1 MNLFPDHKPKLF
13 WISLICIFQLC
24 ACQNSPVSRNGLSP
38 EESLATFE
46 LADDFQI
53 ELIAAE
59 PLVADP
65 VDMEFDED
73 GNLYVVEMHGYPL
86 DKSGTGNIKLLTDT
100 DGDGIMDKSVLF
112 ADNLMFPT
120 GVMRWKK
127 GILVTDPPH
136 VLYLEDSDGDGKA
149 DIRQTILSGFAI
161 SNPQHNFNNPT
172 LGLDNWIYLGNEPAV
187 TAKVFTR
194 EFSDKGNE
202 IHFPGH
208 PDAPRLP
215 ENALGRS
222 VRFRPDQLQI
232 EILSSQ
238 TQFGQAFD
246 QWGHRFL
253 VSNGNHIFHEV
264 IAAQYLNR
272 NPHLLVSNATET
284 ISDHG
289 AAADVYPITTNPE
302 HQLLT
307 DLGVF
312 TAACGIST
320 YNGGLFPEK
329 FNQASFTAEPVG
341 NLVHADILT
350 EKGATFVASRMYE
363 QKEFLASKDPWFR
376 PVNTYVGPD
385 GALYVVDYYRQI
397 IEHPEWMADD
407 VTKSGEIYNGMNQ
420 GRIYRI
426 TPKGTAPADWFSRL
440 HLGKMSLDEL
450 TEQLGHKNMW
460 WRQQAQRL
468 ILDKN
473 DVSVVPKLEDMVKAA
488 ETPQGRLHALWTLA
502 GFNKVQPEILI
513 TALQDQEAGVRE
525 NAVLIS
531 EQSGGQLPDNV
542 LKALLGLAGDKNPK
556 VQFQLLNTLG
566 SFDSPEVSQVRQ
578 QLLFN
583 ALEDPWMRIAA
594 LSALPQTNQLL
605 FETVL
610 QKYNEKN
617 PAFAS
622 LVEQLSAMTGASE
635 DIVPVQSLLT
645 KALSSPERPWRAPV
659 MKGLAQGMR
668 HQKTD
673 FAPLHAQL
681 ENVLK
686 LSLNHPGNQVRRAAI
701 DILRITGLPSGT
713 MTEQIL
719 KQSEEVVNNPAEET
733 DKRIAALQLLTIKDK
748 AGNLNVYQSLI
759 HPAQPVALQNAAI
772 HAMSQIPDST
782 VSVFLTA
789 HWKSITPNIREAA
802 IGTFMANDSRIKLL
816 LDAVEK
822 GTIDP
827 SAISWPRQVGLMAQ
841 GNEMLRQRARALLSP
856 VGNKQSEVIKEYASA
871 LNNHGNAENGMLVY
885 QKNCAICHQ
894 LNGKSG
900 VNFGPDLASIKKRRP
915 ENILADI
922 LDPNI
927 SIADGFDIW
936 SVELKSGDIV
946 QGIVSSETPTAITL
960 RQYGGAEN
968 VISRQDIQSLE
979 AMGTSIM
986 TAGLDAQITKEEM
999 NDLLTFIRQN
1009 PQ

>member
-1 MNLFPDHKPKLF
+1 MNLFPDIMNRQF
-13 WISLICIFQLC
+13 WIYLLLISIIS
-24 ACQNSPVSRNGLSP
+24 ACQNSPTSKNGLSP
-38 EESLATFE
+38 TESLATFE

-65 VDMEFDED
+65 VDMEFDEN

-100 DGDGIMDKSVLF
+100 DGDGKMNKSTLF
-112 ADNLMFPT
+112 ADNLLFPT

-149 DIRQTILSGFAI
+149 DIRKTILSGFAI

-187 TAKVFTR
+187 TAKVYTQ

-202 IHFPGH
+202 IHFPEH
-208 PDAPRLP
+208 PNAPRLP

-232 EILSSQ
+232 EVLASQ
-238 TQFGQAFD
+238 TQFGHTFD

-264 IAAQYLNR
+264 IGANYLKR
-272 NPHLLVSNATET
+272 NPHLLVSNATES

-289 AAADVYPITTNPE
+289 AAADVYPITDNPE

-307 DLGVF
+307 DIGVF
-312 TAACGIST
+312 TAACGITT
-320 YNGGLFPEK
+320 YHGGLFPEK
-329 FNQASFTAEPVG
+329 FNRSSFTPEPVG

-350 EKGATFVASRMYE
+350 DKGATFVASRMYE

-385 GALYVVDYYRQI
+385 GALYIVDYYRQI

-407 VTKSGEIYNGMNQ
+407 VTKSGEIYNGMKQ

-426 TPKGTAPADWFSRL
+426 TPKGTAPANWFSQL
-440 HLGKMSLDEL
+440 TLGKMTLDEL
-450 TEQLGHKNMW
+450 TDQLSHKNMW

-468 ILDKN
+468 ILDQN
-473 DVSVVPKLEDMVKAA
+473 DLSVVSKLENIVKTA
-488 ETPQGRLHALWTLA
+488 ESPQGRLHALWTLS
-502 GFNKVQPEILI
+502 GLNKLQPEILI
-513 TALQDQEAGVRE
+513 SALQDTEPGVRE
-525 NAVLIS
+525 NAILIS
-531 EQSGGQLPDNV
+531 EQFGNQLPKNILD
-542 LKALLGLAGDKNPK
+542 ALVSLANDKDPK

-566 SFDSPEVSQVRQ
+566 SFDTPQVSQVRQ

-583 ALEDPWMRIAA
+583 AIDDPWMRIAA
-594 LSALPQTNQLL
+594 LSAIPQTNQSL
-605 FETVL
+605 FDNVL
-610 QKYNEKN
+610 AKYKTDN

-622 LVEQLSAMTGASE
+622 MVEQLSAMTGAA
-635 DIVPVQSLLT
+635 DNIAPVQDLLS
-645 KALSSPERPWRAPV
+645 KALKSAEKPWQASV

-668 HQKTD
+668 HKKHD
-673 FAPLHAQL
+673 FTPLQPQL
-681 ENVLK
+681 EQLTK
-686 LSLNHPGNQVRRAAI
+686 LGLNHSNQQIRRAAI
-701 DILRITGLPSGT
+701 DILRITGLPAGT
-713 MTEQIL
+713 VTEQIV
-719 KQSEEVVNNPAEET
+719 KQSHEVVNSQTEET
-733 DKRIAALQLLTIKDK
+733 DRRIAALQLLTIHDN
-748 AGNLNVYQSLI
+748 AGNLNLYQTLI
-759 HPAQPVALQNAAI
+759 NPNQPVALQNSAI
-772 HAMSQIPDST
+772 SSMSRIPDST
-782 VSVFLTA
+782 VSVFLIE

-802 IGTFMANDSRIKLL
+802 ISTFMANDSRIELL
-816 LDAVEK
+816 LNALAN

-841 GNEMLRQRARALLSP
+841 GNETLRLRARELLSP
-856 VGNKQSEVIKEYASA
+856 VGNKQSEVINEYAKA
-871 LNNHGNAENGMLVY
+871 LNNNGNAENGKLVY

-894 LNGKSG
+894 LNGKEG
-900 VNFGPDLASIKKRRP
+900 VNFGPDLASIRKRRP

-936 SVELKSGDIV
+936 SVELKSGEII

-960 RQYGGAEN
+960 RQYGGTEN
-968 VISRQDIQSLE
+968 IISRQDIQSLE

-986 TAGLDAQITKEEM
+986 TSGLNAQITKEEM

-1009 PQ
+1009 P

>member
-1 MNLFPDHKPKLF
+1 MNRFHYLKKLLASQALLLLCLFT
-13 WISLICIFQLC
+13 
-24 ACQNSPVSRNGLSP
+24 ACKKGPESRDGLTP
-38 EESLATFE
+38 EEAIKTFT
-46 LADDFQI
+46 LQDDFQI

-59 PLVADP
+59 PLIADP
-65 VDMEFDED
+65 VDMEFDEH

-100 DGDGIMDKSVLF
+100 DGDGKMDKSVLF

-149 DIRQTILSGFAI
+149 DIRETILSGFAV
-161 SNPQHNFNNPT
+161 SNPQHNFNNPL

-187 TAKVFTR
+187 TAKVYTK
-194 EFSDKGNE
+194 EFSDRGNE
-202 IHFPGH
+202 IHFPNH
-208 PDAPRLP
+208 PDAQRLP

-238 TQFGQAFD
+238 TQFGHSFD

-264 IAAQYLNR
+264 VGAKYLSR
-272 NPHLLVSNATET
+272 NPHLLVSNATES

-289 AAADVYPITTNPE
+289 AAADVYPITANPE

-312 TAACGIST
+312 TAACGLTT
-320 YNGGLFPEK
+320 YHGGLFPEK
-329 FNQASFTAEPVG
+329 FNQASFTPEPVG
-341 NLVHADILT
+341 NLVHADVLKD
-350 EKGATFVASRMYE
+350 KGATFVASRMYE
-363 QKEFLASKDPWFR
+363 QKEFLASTDPWFR

-407 VTKSGEIYNGMNQ
+407 VSQSNEIYNGMKQ

-426 TPKGTAPADWFSRL
+426 TPKGTSPANWFNNL
-440 HLGKMSLDEL
+440 NLGKMSLDEL
-450 TEQLGHKNMW
+450 AQQLGNKNMW

-468 ILDKN
+468 LVDKN
-473 DVSVVPKLEDMVKAA
+473 DLSVVPQLEKMVQSA
-488 ETPQGRLHALWTLA
+488 ETPQGRLHALWTLS
-502 GFNKVQPEILI
+502 GLQKVTSEILVN
-513 TALQDQEAGVRE
+513 ALKDPEAGVRE

-531 EQSGGQLPDNV
+531 EQFADNLPQEILN
-542 LKALLGLAGDKNPK
+542 ALLRMAKDKDPK

-566 SFDSPEVSQVRQ
+566 SIDNPQVSQVRQ
-578 QLLFN
+578 QLLFG
-583 ALEDPWMRIAA
+583 AIEDPWMRIAA
-594 LSALPQTNQLL
+594 LSALPQTNEQL

-610 QKYNEKN
+610 TKYNAN
-617 PAFAS
+617 VPAYAS
-622 LVEQLSAMTGASE
+622 LVEQLSAMTSASE
-635 DIVPVQSLLT
+635 DIAPMQSLLT
-645 KALSSPERPWRAPV
+645 KALTTKQAWQAPV
-659 MKGLAQGMR
+659 MKGIAQGMR
-668 HQKTD
+668 HKKKD
-673 FAPLHAQL
+673 FSTLQPQL
-681 ENVLK
+681 ESVLT
-686 LSLNHPGNQVRRAAI
+686 LSLTHQNNQVRRAAI
-701 DILRITGLPSGT
+701 DILRNTGLPEGPVAT
-713 MTEQIL
+713 QIVN
-719 KQSEEVVNNPAEET
+719 QSKEIVNNIQEDT

-748 AGNLNVYQSLI
+748 YENMDLFKQLI
-759 HPAQPVALQNAAI
+759 HPTQPVALQSAAVSS
-772 HAMSQIPDST
+772 MSQIPDSS
-782 VSVFLTA
+782 VSIYLVEN
-789 HWKSITPNIREAA
+789 WKSITPNIREAA
-802 IGTFMANDSRIKLL
+802 IGTFMGNEGRVKIL
-816 LDAVEK
+816 LDALET
-822 GTIDP
+822 GIIDP

-841 GNEMLRQRARALLSP
+841 GNETLRLKARALLSP
-856 VGNKQSEVIKEYASA
+856 EGNKQSEVIKDYAKA
-871 LNNHGNAENGMLVY
+871 LNNHGSTENGKLVY

-894 LNGKSG
+894 INGQSG
-900 VNFGPDLASIKKRRP
+900 VNFGPDLASIRKRRP

-927 SIADGFDIW
+927 SIADGYDIW
-936 SVELKSGDIV
+936 SVELKSGEII
-946 QGIVSSETPTAITL
+946 QGIVATETPTAITL

-968 VISRQDIQSLE
+968 VIARQDIQSLE

-999 NDLLTFIRQN
+999 NDLLTYIRQN